1 MGAEQLKKYP
11 GGHLLIILVRVERER
26 LARLGFPVG
35 RRLGNRNAS
44 ISVSLGS
51 YHGRTTFASL
61 NKKHKKYDHKGRL
74 FMLGAG

>member
-44 ISVSLGS
+44 IPASLGS
-51 YHGRTTFASL
+51 YHGRTTFTSL
-61 NKKHKKYDHKGRL
+61 SIEQLKNTL
-74 FMLGAG
+74 AGIF